1 MTVIN
6 GIHTFFLL
14 NFSSDVSWIFDV
26 AQILTHPL
34 MTLIL
39 TVAIFLGFL
48 YQLYSPKINLIGVVA
63 ALCLLLLFL
72 GFLINGDVNLISV
85 FLFGI
90 GVIFVIIELFIVGA
104 VIGFFGI
111 VLISLSLIMLGDN
124 LFIMLFN
131 VIIAVI
137 LSIVEWVILVKL
149 LNRKISF
156 FEKVVLKDSTN
167 AEAGYRSHDDRSHL
181 VGKIARTSTDL
192 RPAGIILINDERIDA
207 VSDGSFI
214 LRNKDVK
221 ILEVEGPRVVVREI
235 D

>member
-85 FLFGI
+85 ILFGI

-104 VIGFFGI
+104 IIGFFGI

-149 LNRKISF
+149 LNRKIPF

-221 ILEVEGPRVVVREI
+221 ILEVEGTRVVVREI

>member
-14 NFSSDVSWIFDV
+14 NFSSDVFWIFDV

-85 FLFGI
+85 ILFGI

-104 VIGFFGI
+104 VVGFFGI

-149 LNRKISF
+149 LNRKIPF

-221 ILEVEGPRVVVREI
+221 ILEVEGSRVVVREI

>member
-14 NFSSDVSWIFDV
+14 NFSSDVFWIFDV

-85 FLFGI
+85 ILFGI

-149 LNRKISF
+149 LNRKIPF

-221 ILEVEGPRVVVREI
+221 ILEVEGSRVVVREI

>member
-85 FLFGI
+85 ILFGI

-149 LNRKISF
+149 LNRKIPF

-181 VGKIARTSTDL
+181 VGKITRTSTDL

-221 ILEVEGPRVVVREI
+221 ILEVEGTRVVVREI

>member
-85 FLFGI
+85 ILFGI

-181 VGKIARTSTDL
+181 VGKIARTYTDL

-221 ILEVEGPRVVVREI
+221 ILEVEGTRVVVREI

>member
-85 FLFGI
+85 ILFGI

-149 LNRKISF
+149 LNRKIPF

-192 RPAGIILINDERIDA
+192 RPAGIILINDERRDA
-207 VSDGSFI
+207 VSDCSFI

-221 ILEVEGPRVVVREI
+221 ILEVEGTRVVVREI

>member
-72 GFLINGDVNLISV
+72 GFLINGDINLISV
-85 FLFGI
+85 ILFGI

-221 ILEVEGPRVVVREI
+221 ILEVEGTRVVVREI

>member
-85 FLFGI
+85 ILFGI
-90 GVIFVIIELFIVGA
+90 GVIL
-104 VIGFFGI
+104 
-111 VLISLSLIMLGDN
+111 LS
-124 LFIMLFN
+124 
-131 VIIAVI
+131 
-137 LSIVEWVILVKL
+137 
-149 LNRKISF
+149 
-156 FEKVVLKDSTN
+156 
-167 AEAGYRSHDDRSHL
+167 
-181 VGKIARTSTDL
+181 
-192 RPAGIILINDERIDA
+192 
-207 VSDGSFI
+207 
-214 LRNKDVK
+214 
-221 ILEVEGPRVVVREI
+221 
-235 D
+235 

>member
-1 MTVIN
+1 M
-6 GIHTFFLL
+6 L

-85 FLFGI
+85 ILFGI

-104 VIGFFGI
+104 VIGF
-111 VLISLSLIMLGDN
+111 L
-124 LFIMLFN
+124 
-131 VIIAVI
+131 A
-137 LSIVEWVILVKL
+137 
-149 LNRKISF
+149 
-156 FEKVVLKDSTN
+156 
-167 AEAGYRSHDDRSHL
+167 
-181 VGKIARTSTDL
+181 
-192 RPAGIILINDERIDA
+192 
-207 VSDGSFI
+207 
-214 LRNKDVK
+214 
-221 ILEVEGPRVVVREI
+221 
-235 D
+235 

>member
-85 FLFGI
+85 ILFGI
-90 GVIFVIIELFIVGA
+90 GVIFVMIELFIVGA

-149 LNRKISF
+149 LNRKIPF

-207 VSDGSFI
+207 VSEGSFI

-221 ILEVEGPRVVVREI
+221 ILEVEGTRVVVREI

>member
-85 FLFGI
+85 ILFGI

-149 LNRKISF
+149 LNRKIPF

-214 LRNKDVK
+214 LRNKDAK
-221 ILEVEGPRVVVREI
+221 ILEVEGTRVVVREI

>member
-85 FLFGI
+85 ILFGI

-221 ILEVEGPRVVVREI
+221 ILEVEGTRVVVREI

>member
-85 FLFGI
+85 ILFGI
-90 GVIFVIIELFIVGA
+90 GVIFAIIELFIVGA
-104 VIGFFGI
+104 IIGFFGI

-149 LNRKISF
+149 LNRKIPF

-221 ILEVEGPRVVVREI
+221 ILEVEGTRVVVREI

>member
-48 YQLYSPKINLIGVVA
+48 YQLYPPKINLIGVVA

-85 FLFGI
+85 ILFGI

-149 LNRKISF
+149 LNRKIPF

-221 ILEVEGPRVVVREI
+221 ILEVEGTRVVVREI

>member
-6 GIHTFFLL
+6 GLHTFFLL

-85 FLFGI
+85 ILFGI

-221 ILEVEGPRVVVREI
+221 ILEVEGTRVVVREI

>member
-85 FLFGI
+85 ILFGI
-90 GVIFVIIELFIVGA
+90 GVSFVIIELFIVGA

-149 LNRKISF
+149 LNRKIPF

-221 ILEVEGPRVVVREI
+221 ILEVEGTRVVVREI

>member
-85 FLFGI
+85 ILFGI

-149 LNRKISF
+149 LNRKIPF

-192 RPAGIILINDERIDA
+192 RPAGIILINDEGIDA

-221 ILEVEGPRVVVREI
+221 ILEVEGTRVVVREI

>member
-85 FLFGI
+85 ILFGI
-90 GVIFVIIELFIVGA
+90 GVIFFIIELFIVGA

-221 ILEVEGPRVVVREI
+221 ILEVEGTRVVVREI

>member
-14 NFSSDVSWIFDV
+14 NFSSDVFWIFDV

-85 FLFGI
+85 ILFGI

-149 LNRKISF
+149 LNRKIPF

-221 ILEVEGPRVVVREI
+221 ILEVEGTRVVVREI

>member
-85 FLFGI
+85 ILFGI

-111 VLISLSLIMLGDN
+111 VLISLSLIMLGDK

-149 LNRKISF
+149 LNRKIPF

-221 ILEVEGPRVVVREI
+221 ILEVEGTRVVVREI

>member
-85 FLFGI
+85 ILFGI

-149 LNRKISF
+149 SNRKIPF

-221 ILEVEGPRVVVREI
+221 ILEVEGTRVVVREI

>member
-85 FLFGI
+85 ILFGI

-104 VIGFFGI
+104 IIGFFGI

-149 LNRKISF
+149 LNRKIPF

-192 RPAGIILINDERIDA
+192 RPARIILINDERIDA

-221 ILEVEGPRVVVREI
+221 ILEVEGTRVVVREI

>member
-14 NFSSDVSWIFDV
+14 NFSPDVSWIFDV

-85 FLFGI
+85 ILFGI

-221 ILEVEGPRVVVREI
+221 ILEVEGTRVVVREI

>member
-85 FLFGI
+85 ILFGI
-90 GVIFVIIELFIVGA
+90 GVIFFIIELFIVGA

-181 VGKIARTSTDL
+181 VGKIASTSTDL

-221 ILEVEGPRVVVREI
+221 ILEVEGTRVVVREI

>member
-85 FLFGI
+85 ILFGI

-104 VIGFFGI
+104 IIGFFGI

-149 LNRKISF
+149 LNRKIPF

-167 AEAGYRSHDDRSHL
+167 AEAGYRFHDDRSHL

-221 ILEVEGPRVVVREI
+221 ILEVEGTRVVVREI

>member
-48 YQLYSPKINLIGVVA
+48 YKLYSPKINLIGVVA

-85 FLFGI
+85 ILFGI
-90 GVIFVIIELFIVGA
+90 GVIFVIIELLIVGA

-149 LNRKISF
+149 LNRKIPF

-221 ILEVEGPRVVVREI
+221 ILEVEGTRVVVREI

>member
-85 FLFGI
+85 ILFGI

-149 LNRKISF
+149 LNRKIPF

-221 ILEVEGPRVVVREI
+221 ILEVEGTRVVVREI

>member
-85 FLFGI
+85 ILFGI

-111 VLISLSLIMLGDN
+111 VLISLSLTCLLCYSMSLLQ
-124 LFIMLFN
+124 LF
-131 VIIAVI
+131 
-137 LSIVEWVILVKL
+137 LVL
-149 LNRKISF
+149 LN
-156 FEKVVLKDSTN
+156 
-167 AEAGYRSHDDRSHL
+167 
-181 VGKIARTSTDL
+181 
-192 RPAGIILINDERIDA
+192 
-207 VSDGSFI
+207 GSF
-214 LRNKDVK
+214 
-221 ILEVEGPRVVVREI
+221 
-235 D
+235 

>member
-1 MTVIN
+1 
-6 GIHTFFLL
+6 
-14 NFSSDVSWIFDV
+14 
-26 AQILTHPL
+26 
-34 MTLIL
+34 
-39 TVAIFLGFL
+39 
-48 YQLYSPKINLIGVVA
+48 
-63 ALCLLLLFL
+63 
-72 GFLINGDVNLISV
+72 
-85 FLFGI
+85 
-90 GVIFVIIELFIVGA
+90 
-104 VIGFFGI
+104 
-111 VLISLSLIMLGDN
+111 
-124 LFIMLFN
+124 MLFN

-149 LNRKISF
+149 LNRKIPF

-221 ILEVEGPRVVVREI
+221 ILEVEGTRVVVREI